1 MGIRVIIADDYPG
14 IRRVLRDLL
23 ESHPDMKIISE
34 AEDGKDAI
42 ECCLGLM
49 PDIAIVDVHMPG
61 LNGIEAARQIVRQ
74 LPRVKVLALSGDP
87 DLRYVRRM
95 LTAGASG
102 YVLKDFMLEELVDA
116 VRAIAKGGTYLSSKI
131 KREIIAAFCSGA
143 ERPTRIEEA
152 VLRELVEGKCICD
165 IALDLNIGPK
175 KVYETRQSIADKIV
189 VSDVGDLAGYIIRN
203 GTDCAWLS

>member
-1 MGIRVIIADDYPG
+1 M
-14 IRRVLRDLL
+14 
-23 ESHPDMKIISE
+23 
-34 AEDGKDAI
+34 
-42 ECCLGLM
+42 
-49 PDIAIVDVHMPG
+49 
-61 LNGIEAARQIVRQ
+61 
-74 LPRVKVLALSGDP
+74 LALSGDP

-143 ERPTRIEEA
+143 ERPTGIEEA
-152 VLRELVEGKCICD
+152 VLRDLVEGKCICD

-189 VSDVGDLAGYIIRN
+189 VSDIGDLAGYIIRN